1 MSRVL
6 FFPPTINGETEWIS
20 PKEDIMFQSLSE
32 LLGAY
37 QKRDPAARSKLEIFL
52 LYPGV
57 HAVIFHRVSHWLYCH
72 HLPFLARL
80 NSQLAR
86 HITGIEI
93 HPGARIGRRFV
104 IDHGMGIVIGE
115 TTEIGDDVLLYHG
128 VTLGGTGK
136 DQGKRHPTIGNGV
149 MIACGAK
156 VLGPFRVGDNS
167 RIAANAVVLSEVPAD
182 ATAVGIPAQIVRI
195 AGQSTRFADEVDQTS
210 VKDPRSEE
218 LQALSQ
224 RLELVEKLLDQEY
237 LAKIAPETGK
247 NTEDS
252 NKKGSDGHVSL

>member
-1 MSRVL
+1 MSRAL

-57 HAVIFHRVSHWLYCH
+57 HAVILHRVSHWLYCH

-93 HPGARIGRRFV
+93 HPGAKIGRRLV

-115 TTEIGDDVLLYHG
+115 TAEIGDDPGRHRQGPRQAPSHHRKQRAHQLRSQGAGALP
-128 VTLGGTGK
+128 GG
-136 DQGKRHPTIGNGV
+136 
-149 MIACGAK
+149 
-156 VLGPFRVGDNS
+156 
-167 RIAANAVVLSEVPAD
+167 
-182 ATAVGIPAQIVRI
+182 
-195 AGQSTRFADEVDQTS
+195 
-210 VKDPRSEE
+210 
-218 LQALSQ
+218 
-224 RLELVEKLLDQEY
+224 
-237 LAKIAPETGK
+237 
-247 NTEDS
+247 
-252 NKKGSDGHVSL
+252 

>member
-80 NSQLAR
+80 NSQLAPPHR
-86 HITGIEI
+86 
-93 HPGARIGRRFV
+93 
-104 IDHGMGIVIGE
+104 
-115 TTEIGDDVLLYHG
+115 
-128 VTLGGTGK
+128 
-136 DQGKRHPTIGNGV
+136 
-149 MIACGAK
+149 
-156 VLGPFRVGDNS
+156 
-167 RIAANAVVLSEVPAD
+167 PALRS
-182 ATAVGIPAQIVRI
+182 TPA
-195 AGQSTRFADEVDQTS
+195 
-210 VKDPRSEE
+210 PRSAAAWS
-218 LQALSQ
+218 LT
-224 RLELVEKLLDQEY
+224 
-237 LAKIAPETGK
+237 TGWASSSARPPRSA
-247 NTEDS
+247 TTA
-252 NKKGSDGHVSL
+252 

>member
-93 HPGARIGRRFV
+93 HPGAKIGRRLV

-115 TTEIGDDVLLYHG
+115 TAEVGDDCLIYHG

-136 DQGKRHPTIGNGV
+136 DQGKRHPTIGNNVLLSTGS
-149 MIACGAK
+149 K
-156 VLGPFRVGDNS
+156 VLGPFKVGDGA
-167 RIAANAVVLSEVPAD
+167 RIAANAVVLKEVPED
-182 ATAVGIPAQIVRI
+182 ATAVGVPARVVRI
-195 AGQSTRFADEVDQTS
+195 AGEKTNFVGDVDQVS
-210 VKDPRSEE
+210 VPDPVQKE
-218 LQALSQ
+218 LDAINSRLSW
-224 RLELVEKLLDQEY
+224 LEEY
-237 LAKIAPETGK
+237 LDKKHE
-247 NTEDS
+247 EEE
-252 NKKGSDGHVSL
+252 NKRKEKQQDEAV

>member
-1 MSRVL
+1 MLKR
-6 FFPPTINGETEWIS
+6 
-20 PKEDIMFQSLSE
+20 LSE
-32 LLGAY
+32 TLAAY
-37 QKRDPAARSKLEIFL
+37 QARDPAARSKLEIFL

-57 HAVIFHRVSHWLYCH
+57 HAILFHRVSHWLYRH
-72 HLPFLARL
+72 RLFFLARL
-80 NSQLAR
+80 NSQIAR

-156 VLGPFRVGDNS
+156 VLGPFKVGDGA
-167 RIAANAVVLSEVPAD
+167 RIASNAVVLSEIPAE
-182 ATAVGIPAQIVRI
+182 ATAVGVPARVVRI
-195 AGQSTRFADEVDQTS
+195 AGEKMNYAADVDQIHIT
-210 VKDPRSEE
+210 DPVQKE
-218 LQALSQ
+218 LQAISS
-224 RLELVEKLLDQEY
+224 RLEWLEKLMDEQ
-237 LAKIAPETGK
+237 AKSE
-247 NTEDS
+247 N
-252 NKKGSDGHVSL
+252 L